1 MLSMFKRGGAASASL
16 PTEVPTNEPLK
27 GEPTMHSG
35 TTPFEIEIHTG
46 NILLSGDLDGSREVL
61 DRCRAVFSYIS
72 GMSRRTWTIEAND
85 IRIIPEGVTTWIQVV
100 EEFFKN
106 SELVYAPS
114 QLNVILR
121 YDERYRHATSTFQE
135 FGSACREAAV
145 EASW

>member
-1 MLSMFKRGGAASASL
+1 
-16 PTEVPTNEPLK
+16 
-27 GEPTMHSG
+27 MHSG
-35 TTPFEIEIHTG
+35 TTPFEIKIQTG
-46 NILLSGDLDGSREVL
+46 NIILSGDLDGSREVL
-61 DRCRAVFSYIS
+61 DRCRNVFGYIS
-72 GMSRRTWTIEAND
+72 GMSRTTWTIEADD

-135 FGSACREAAV
+135 FGSSCHEAAV
-145 EASW
+145 EATW